1 MDTEKEIPLDQA
13 AREASTSLGEPEWLL
28 AKRLEAVSLL
38 EKRNGKAEIAGFKT
52 GKGKLH
58 MGTRTEGE
66 VVILTIAEA
75 LKRGGALKEQLGKP
89 LTGKE
94 PDDYLLALA
103 LFTGGNVVAVGG
115 AKPASVFL
123 EMAGEP
129 PDYFATF
136 FLFADDCTAAVFAK
150 SSFAINTH
158 EARALF
164 LGKGSTVHF
173 CTLQENGEKADTV
186 AGMVARLGEGSN
198 LKFLNSNIGSNEKK
212 DGFLFLQDGRGSRCE
227 HFEVSL
233 SRGRQK
239 FSKSSFHFH
248 SAPDTYSRSIF
259 KYATAGS
266 SQVNVD
272 GQVTIEVNAPGSDTH
287 LLAKSLLL
295 SPDSMSKV
303 VPQLFVHNADVT
315 AGHGSALT
323 PMPEEELFYLQ
334 SRGVGESESK
344 LLVLQGFLQDVLMK
358 SEIEPSVLR
367 TLSQELEKDALHVFP
382 RD

>member
-1 MDTEKEIPLDQA
+1 MAAEKEIPLEQA
-13 AREASTSLGEPEWLL
+13 ARQASSFLGEPEWLL
-28 AKRLEAVSLL
+28 GVRLSAVALL
-38 EKRNGKAEIAGFKT
+38 EKRNGKAGISGFKPS
-52 GKGKLH
+52 KGKLH

-66 VVILTIAEA
+66 VAILTIAEA
-75 LKRGGALKEQLGKP
+75 LGRGNALKEQLGRP

-115 AKPASVFL
+115 AKPATVFL
-123 EMAGEP
+123 ELAGEP

-136 FLFADDCTAAVFAK
+136 FLFADDSTSAVFAK
-150 SSFAINTH
+150 STFAESTH
-158 EARALF
+158 EARALI
-164 LGKGSTVHF
+164 LGNGATAHF
-173 CTLQENGEKADTV
+173 CTLQQNGGKADTV

-233 SRGRQK
+233 ARGRQR

-248 SAPDTYSRSIF
+248 SAPDTYSRSVF

-295 SPDSMSKV
+295 SGESMSKV
-303 VPQLFVHNADVT
+303 VPQLYVHNADVM

-334 SRGVGESESK
+334 SRGVGESESR
-344 LLVLQGFLQDVLMK
+344 LLVLQGFLQEVLLK

-367 TLSQELEKDALHVFP
+367 TLSEELEKDALAVFP

>member
-1 MDTEKEIPLDQA
+1 MVAVPLEKKAMEV
-13 AREASTSLGEPEWLL
+13 SSFLGEPDWLL
-28 AKRLEAVSLL
+28 NARLSAVALL
-38 EKRNGKAEIAGFKT
+38 EKRRGKAEISGFRMI
-52 GKGKLH
+52 KGKLH
-58 MGTRTEGE
+58 MSTRTEGE
-66 VVILTIAEA
+66 VAILTIAEA
-75 LKRGGALKEQLGKP
+75 LKRGNALKEQLGKP

-103 LFTGGNVVAVGG
+103 LFTGGNVIAIGG
-115 AKPASVFL
+115 SAPAKVFL
-123 EMAGEP
+123 ELAGEP

-136 FLFADDCTAAVFAK
+136 FLFADDSASAVFAK
-150 SSFAINTH
+150 SSFAASAH

-164 LGKGSTVHF
+164 LGRGATAHF
-173 CTLQENGEKADTV
+173 CALQENGKNADTV
-186 AGMVARLGEGSN
+186 TGMAARLGEGSS
-198 LKFLNSNIGSNEKK
+198 LKFLNSNIGSKEKK

-227 HFEVSL
+227 HYEVSL
-233 SRGRQK
+233 ARGRQK

-272 GQVTIEVNAPGSDTH
+272 GQVTIEENAPGSDTH

-295 SPDSMSKV
+295 SDESMSKV
-303 VPQLFVHNADVT
+303 VPQLYVHNADVM

-323 PMPEEELFYLQ
+323 PMPEEELFYLN
-334 SRGVGESESK
+334 SRGIGESESK
-344 LLVLQGFLQDVLMK
+344 LLVLQGFLQDVLVK

-367 TLSQELEKDALHVFP
+367 TLSQELEKDALSVFP

>member
-1 MDTEKEIPLDQA
+1 MAAVPLEEK
-13 AREASTSLGEPEWLL
+13 AREVSSFLGEPGWLL

-38 EKRNGKAEIAGFKT
+38 EKRKGKAEVSGFKMSM
-52 GKGKLH
+52 GKLR
-58 MGTRTEGE
+58 MGARTEGE
-66 VVILTIAEA
+66 VAILTIAEA
-75 LKRGGALKEQLGKP
+75 LRRGNALKEQLGRP

-115 AKPASVFL
+115 TKPASVFL
-123 EMAGEP
+123 EFGGAP

-136 FLFADDCTAAVFAK
+136 FLFANDSAASVFAK
-150 SSFAINTH
+150 SSFADNTH

-164 LGKGSTVHF
+164 LGNGATAHF
-173 CTLQENGEKADTV
+173 CALQENGKKADTT
-186 AGMVARLGEGSN
+186 AGMVAHLGEGSS
-198 LKFLNSNIGSNEKK
+198 LKFLNSNIGSREKK

-227 HFEVSL
+227 HYEVSL
-233 SRGRQK
+233 ARGRQK

-248 SAPDTYSRSIF
+248 AAPDTYSRSVF

-272 GQVTIEVNAPGSDTH
+272 GQVTIEKNAPGSDTH

-295 SPDSMSKV
+295 SEDSMSKV
-303 VPQLFVHNADVT
+303 VPQLYVHNADVM

-323 PMPEEELFYLQ
+323 PLPEEELFYLN
-334 SRGVGESESK
+334 SRGIGESESK
-344 LLVLQGFLQDVLMK
+344 LLVLQGFLQEILLK
-358 SEIEPSVLR
+358 SEMETSVLR
-367 TLSQELEKDALHVFP
+367 TLSEELEKDALTVFP

>member
-1 MDTEKEIPLDQA
+1 MPGDIPLEQA
-13 AREASTSLGEPEWLL
+13 ARDASSFLGEPEWLL
-28 AKRLEAVSLL
+28 NARLSAVALL
-38 EKRNGKAEIAGFKT
+38 EKRNGKAEISGFRLS
-52 GKGKLH
+52 KGKLH
-58 MGTRTEGE
+58 VSTRTEGE
-66 VVILTIAEA
+66 VAILTIAEA
-75 LKRGGALKEQLGKP
+75 LKRGNALKEQLGRP

-103 LFTGGNVVAVGG
+103 LFTGGNVIAVGG
-115 AKPASVFL
+115 TAPASVFL
-123 EMAGEP
+123 EMAGGA

-136 FLFADDCTAAVFAK
+136 FLFANDSTAAVFAK

-164 LGKGSTVHF
+164 LGRGATAHF
-173 CTLQENGEKADTV
+173 CALQENGEKADTV
-186 AGMVARLGEGSN
+186 AGMVARLGEGSS

-227 HFEVSL
+227 HYEVSL
-233 SRGRQK
+233 ARGRQK

-248 SAPDTYSRSIF
+248 SAPDTFSRSVF

-272 GQVTIEVNAPGSDTH
+272 GQVTIEQNAPGSDTH

-295 SPDSMSKV
+295 SDDSMSKV
-303 VPQLFVHNADVT
+303 VPQLYVHNADVA

-344 LLVLQGFLQDVLMK
+344 LLVLQGFLQDVLVK
-358 SEIEPSVLR
+358 SEIEPLVLR
-367 TLSQELEKDALHVFP
+367 TLSEELEKDALRVFP